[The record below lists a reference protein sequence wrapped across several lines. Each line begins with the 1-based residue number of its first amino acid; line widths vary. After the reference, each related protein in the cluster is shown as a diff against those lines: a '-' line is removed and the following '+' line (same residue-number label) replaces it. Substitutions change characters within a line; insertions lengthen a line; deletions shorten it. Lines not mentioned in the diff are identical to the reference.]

1 MPKKK
6 ATTPKKNALK
16 KKTIVKKSKSPT
28 KSLKAEKKISTKKK
42 TVVESPIDFLQKEN
56 ESLLIS
62 LISKEFDKELTKKSE
77 NYIRERARGS

>member
-6 ATTPKKNALK
+6 STSPKKNTLK
-16 KKTIVKKSKSPT
+16 KKSIVKKPKSPT

-42 TVVESPIDFLQKEN
+42 AVVESPIDFLQKEN

-62 LISKEFDKELTKKSE
+62 LISKEFDFATLISLLTGLDAT
-77 NYIRERARGS
+77 N